1 MLDLY
6 HWAWY
11 NWNVELKNSTTE
23 RYRSGYNGRA
33 SKNSSVNCF
42 YDAKPRKAR
51 SAEANLSLRAGRL
64 CDRGGQEA
72 ELWTRQSFLQLNTE
86 RYRSGHNE
94 AVLKNSCLCHRH
106 GLESLD
112 FIGFSAHLRIPC
124 EKVISQFSRNYHNS
138 IFTRYQLFSAV
149 LIYGGLSKRS

>member
-94 AVLKNSCLCHRH
+94 AVLKNSCVRH
-106 GLESLD
+106 CFIPKTLD
-112 FIGFSAHLRIPC
+112 FIGVYPPFRAPC
-124 EKVISQFSRNYHNS
+124 EKVISQFSRIFQNL
-138 IFTRYQLFSAV
+138 IFTRYQLF
-149 LIYGGLSKRS
+149 LQF